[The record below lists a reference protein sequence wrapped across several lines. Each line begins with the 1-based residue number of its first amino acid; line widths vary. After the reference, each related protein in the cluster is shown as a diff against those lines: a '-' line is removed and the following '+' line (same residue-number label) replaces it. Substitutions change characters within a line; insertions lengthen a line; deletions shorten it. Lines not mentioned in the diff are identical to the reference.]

1 MAKVKER
8 IPKPAGEKQTA
19 NYKGTSIRLL
29 ADVSMETRI
38 KVFWKKGSSEI
49 YSKPWKRK
57 ICNPE
62 YSTQQDYHLEQREK

>member
-49 YSKPWKRK
+49 YSKP
-57 ICNPE
+57 
-62 YSTQQDYHLEQREK
+62 